1 MKTATYGVLLLATL
15 ATALLVVGALREP
28 VPVPAT
34 YVAPA
39 PLPSEPGAGSST
51 ATRIE
56 AIDRA
61 AALKLAAQSRADKA
75 VMAIIAE
82 GADAWP
88 R

>member
-1 MKTATYGVLLLATL
+1 MKTATYAVLLLAML
-15 ATALLVVGALREP
+15 AAALLVVGALRAPEP
-28 VPVPAT
+28 VPAM

-39 PLPSEPGAGSST
+39 PLPSVPPT

-56 AIDRA
+56 QIDRA
-61 AALKLAAQSRADKA
+61 AALKLAAESGADKA
-75 VMAIIAE
+75 GMAIIAE

>member
-1 MKTATYGVLLLATL
+1 MKTATYAVLLLAML
-15 ATALLVVGALREP
+15 AAALLVVGALRASVP

-39 PLPSEPGAGSST
+39 PLPSFPPT

-61 AALKLAAQSRADKA
+61 AALKLAAQARADKA
-75 VMAIIAE
+75 GMAIIAE